1 MTAAPA
7 AGPPAVTIGRVR
19 RDREVNA
26 YLEKT
31 DRCMV
36 SMGYT
41 EHGARH
47 ARIVS
52 DTARLILLKLGRDAR
67 EAELAAIAGYLHD
80 LGNLVNR
87 ENHALTGGAMARDIL
102 QRAGMD
108 PGEVA
113 DIVSAI
119 GHHQEENGEP
129 MSAISSALILADKID
144 VHRGRVRKSNKM
156 DFDTHDRVN
165 YSAKRS
171 VVRVSRGRRA
181 IRYELEIDT
190 RLSQVMEYF
199 EIFMSRM
206 VIARRAAAFLGCTL
220 ELVINGAKML

>member
-1 MTAAPA
+1 MSPVTLR
-7 AGPPAVTIGRVR
+7 AVRENPTVR
-19 RDREVNA
+19 D
-26 YLEKT
+26 YLART

-41 EHGARH
+41 EHGERH
-47 ARIVS
+47 ARIVAEW
-52 DTARLILLKLGRDAR
+52 ARAILVRLGRRGR

-80 LGNLVNR
+80 IGNLVNR
-87 ENHALTGGAMARDIL
+87 ENHALTGSAIARDIL
-102 QRAGMD
+102 DRMGMP

-113 DIVSAI
+113 DVMSAI

-129 MSAISSALILADKID
+129 MSGISAALILADKID
-144 VHRGRVRKSNKM
+144 VHRGRVRKSNQM

-165 YSAKRS
+165 FAARRS
-171 VVRVSRGRRA
+171 VVRVSPKRRA
-181 IRYELEIDT
+181 IRYELRIDT
-190 RLSQVMEYF
+190 RLSKVMEYF

-220 ELVINGAKML
+220 EIVINDTRIL

>member
-1 MTAAPA
+1 
-7 AGPPAVTIGRVR
+7 VTIEQVR
-19 RDREVNA
+19 KNREVNA

-52 DTARLILLKLGRDAR
+52 DDARDILVKLGRGAR
-67 EAELAAIAGYLHD
+67 ETELAAIAGYLHD

-87 ENHALTGGAMARDIL
+87 ENHALTGSAMARDIL
-102 QRAGMD
+102 HSMGMPAG
-108 PGEVA
+108 EIA
-113 DIVSAI
+113 DVVSAI

-129 MSAISSALILADKID
+129 MSDISAALILADKID

-165 YSAKRS
+165 YSAKLS
-171 VVRVSRGRRA
+171 VVLVSRKKRT
-181 IRYELEIDT
+181 IRYDLKIDT
-190 RLSQVMEYF
+190 RLSRVMEYF

-206 VIARRAAAFLGCTL
+206 VIARKAALFLGCTL